1 MDQCLKTINL
11 LTNICGYMDYPN
23 IIIFSMCNKTINN
36 ALNPDKNII
45 INNIFM
51 QTIIKLFFE
60 FDDDYNLKNKKNLLG
75 KFFKF
80 QINCKN
86 FLKELIINFRNYSDK
101 TISDKVKD
109 CFRIHMYL
117 PDLRKES
124 KHLEFESSSIHQIV
138 SYDSLFRSNCTYNYY
153 SKYITIDYMLAELKK
168 KNDIINNNDVKTVK
182 ILREGL
188 YFEKEL
194 KEFNITFNQ
203 FINNNEYKEII
214 ICVINYQ
221 FDKLD
226 YIYKNKY
233 YYNYNNFTENKI
245 NINNIINLI
254 LWINHSFILYS
265 TFIYEYINSFTDEN
279 DEKTLLLEFVHK
291 HNDIINCGLL
301 LNSNFEN
308 INIIINH
315 LVIYYSI
322 FKDVNDKT
330 NLTLSP
336 CSSDNST
343 TSNSSN
349 NSGYNSNN
357 DNSNDLNLNSQEKFT
372 LYKLF
377 SAIIKNNVY
386 DKLSDLLNNKFKK
399 LINQF
404 CIELFENSSNQNHK
418 NEKNL
423 ENDEMCDYDYCEIEN
438 NNQDQKMI
446 IEDEYN
452 NNIEDEEEDDDLENL
467 LLEKEAT
474 NKETI
479 ENYMNAQAD
488 YVINEKNANAINHTE
503 IIVPEPYIKIEN
515 LLIDQI
521 LLTLNNYIK
530 EEKKPCAFLFDI
542 IESMTKINS
551 NTNLLIRNGSLTI
564 IRRTKK
570 RLMEKSFKALFPIV
584 FQKFMRSFP
593 VHIQVNQKKE
603 LELSLTETE
612 IKNNIKYNCDLN
624 ELSSKKR
631 RKVTEVVE
639 NELRNLQILLME
651 ANIKPNDN
659 DKIMKENLI
668 EKYFNCDGIEDVLLI
683 KKMIWFYYREL
694 GLYEEKNE
702 KIVNIL
708 TNKNCKKENS
718 AQNKIDL
725 LYKDIEEERIENKD
739 ILRELMKEGKIKN
752 KIEEV
757 PLNEVLID

>member
-60 FDDDYNLKNKKNLLG
+60 FDEDYNIKNKKNLLG

-109 CFRIHMYL
+109 CFRIHMY
-117 PDLRKES
+117 
-124 KHLEFESSSIHQIV
+124 F
-138 SYDSLFRSNCTYNYY
+138 
-153 SKYITIDYMLAELKK
+153 MLAELKK

-233 YYNYNNFTENKI
+233 YYNYNNFTKNKI

-423 ENDEMCDYDYCEIEN
+423 ENDEICDYDYCEIEN

-452 NNIEDEEEDDDLENL
+452 NNIEDEEEDEDLENL
-467 LLEKEAT
+467 LLEKETT

-479 ENYMNAQAD
+479 ENFMNAQAD

-521 LLTLNNYIK
+521 LLSLNNYIK

-603 LELSLTETE
+603 LVL
-612 IKNNIKYNCDLN
+612 CDLN

-631 RKVTEVVE
+631 RKVTELVE